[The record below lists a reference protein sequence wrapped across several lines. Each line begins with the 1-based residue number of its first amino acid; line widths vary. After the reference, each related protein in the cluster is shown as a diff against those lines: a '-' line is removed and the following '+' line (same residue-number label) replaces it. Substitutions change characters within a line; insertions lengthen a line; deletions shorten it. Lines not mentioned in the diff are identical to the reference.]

1 MTTARRL
8 SRRTVLRGIGAS
20 LALPALE
27 AMQPHVARAA
37 QPAAPP
43 RRMAFL
49 MVPNGVHLPDWTP
62 ADEGYDYTLP
72 YLLDPLTAHQDDLL
86 ALGGL
91 GLGFVGG
98 ENDLAGGGT
107 RRGGQA
113 LADGGGLL

>member
-37 QPAAPP
+37 EPAAPP

-72 YLLDPLTAHQDDLL
+72 YILDPLRPYIHPFPGCDNS
-86 ALGGL
+86 
-91 GLGFVGG
+91 GFPY
-98 ENDLAGGGT
+98 
-107 RRGGQA
+107 
-113 LADGGGLL
+113 